1 MELNTTPAEEGS
13 LSNTLAFHSSH
24 SERKVNMMKLLA
36 SFMFFLG
43 KLSTDIGHHV

>member
-1 MELNTTPAEEGS
+1 MELSTTPAEEGA
-13 LSNTLAFHSSH
+13 LSNTLAFRSSH

-36 SFMFFLG
+36 SFLSFLG